1 MLINELEI
9 DIPDNLIAI
18 HPQIPRDESKLVIV
32 DKKLKIIKFKDII
45 DYLRTND
52 AIIFNN
58 TKVINAELSGNIDK
72 RKVLVNLNKLLN
84 KKKVLWSV
92 FLKANRIP
100 SIGEIINFNSGIKA
114 KVVERKK
121 NNNTT
126 TFFLYFNCDYKLF
139 NQYIKKY

>member
-121 NNNTT
+121 NNNSN
-126 TFFLYFNCDYKLF
+126 FRG
-139 NQYIKKY
+139 